1 MGSTFICEGQKI
13 AVNGWEVNDN
23 NGDSFMEVSVEVD
36 DEYIEDMLSKWY
48 LLWLDSDGYEWVYS
62 PAAYRD
68 GELVFTDLHTTNI
81 DEHTPI
87 WLLCEQYEQYDAVRQ
102 YISTTAV
109 ELN

>member
-1 MGSTFICEGQKI
+1 
-13 AVNGWEVNDN
+13 WEVNDN
-23 NGDSFMEVSVEVD
+23 NGDSFMEVSVAVD

-62 PAAYRD
+62 PTAHRD
-68 GELVFTDLHTTNI
+68 GELVFTDLHTTSI
-81 DEHTPI
+81 DENTPI